1 MTCMHCQGTTV
12 KATAPF
18 HADRNGY
25 HLLIDTVPAWVCGQ
39 CGEPFFEE
47 REVRGIQLLLTGL
60 DKQAL
65 RLASAA

>member
-1 MTCMHCQGTTV
+1 MTCMYCQGLM
-12 KATAPF
+12 ARGTAPF
-18 HADRNGY
+18 HADRYGY
-25 HLLIDTVPAWVCGQ
+25 HLLIDAVPAWVCAQ

-47 REVRGIQLLLTGL
+47 REVKGIQRLLLGL